1 MKGRRSTS
9 KSLLSQAVSD
19 SCLQYQDT
27 PVLQQGKV
35 STDVDADEN
44 KVRVVDADRVGVG
57 FSTGSE
63 TTLWVAAT
71 VFF

>member
-1 MKGRRSTS
+1 
-9 KSLLSQAVSD
+9 
-19 SCLQYQDT
+19 
-27 PVLQQGKV
+27 VLQQGKV